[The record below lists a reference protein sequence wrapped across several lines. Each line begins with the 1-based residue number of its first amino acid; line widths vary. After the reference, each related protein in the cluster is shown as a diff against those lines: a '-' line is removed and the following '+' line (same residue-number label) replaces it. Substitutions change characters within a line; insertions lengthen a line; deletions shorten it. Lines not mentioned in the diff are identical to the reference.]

1 MSKWGRKKFGGAR
14 KPNERRFVETI
25 CGNFKL
31 VSEIR
36 FHHQSQSSW
45 LNEWMNE
52 WLATWNHHDDWRD
65 MFQIYLINKSAY
77 PSSRKAKEP
86 KVKLILFVK
95 GFQKCEPEKLLMGF
109 KSLYWVTSKLF
120 PCPPNP
126 SLFALK
132 LSVNSGK
139 SSARALHFLQSVFT
153 CFVIDTR
160 KGLLFPQRT
169 GHPGTLTLPWWNA

>member
-1 MSKWGRKKFGGAR
+1 MREEKSSVVQESRTNVGLLKQYA
-14 KPNERRFVETI
+14 
-25 CGNFKL
+25 
-31 VSEIR
+31 EIL
-36 FHHQSQSSW
+36 SW
-45 LNEWMNE
+45 STKSAFIISHRAAGWMNE
-52 WLATWNHHDDWRD
+52 WPATWNHHDDWRD